1 MRAQL
6 EKPVLDCPD
15 PRDLARF
22 YAELLG
28 MRTFEESDE
37 WVVLGRE
44 PGMREL
50 AFQKADPWVEP
61 RWPDPDHPLV
71 HLDIRVD
78 DVHAAERVVLAA
90 GATRAPGTSES
101 GYRVFR
107 DPVGHPFCLT
117 YGPSPRPD
125 PRMDFDTSRPTESC
139 RGAQIGEGLA
149 VRGEEVAQ
157 GRAEVDSWLQRTGVA
172 G

>member
-1 MRAQL
+1 MKAQL
-6 EKPVLDCPD
+6 EKPVLDCPK
-15 PRDLARF
+15 PRALARF
-22 YAELLG
+22 YADLLG
-28 MRTFEESDE
+28 LRVIEDSDD

-50 AFQKADPWVEP
+50 AFQRADPWAPP

-78 DVHAAERVVLAA
+78 DVDAAERAVLAA
-90 GATRAPGTSES
+90 GATRARSTPET

-117 YGPSPRPD
+117 YGPSPRQD
-125 PRMDFDTSRPTESC
+125 PRIGFDTTR
-139 RGAQIGEGLA
+139 
-149 VRGEEVAQ
+149 
-157 GRAEVDSWLQRTGVA
+157 
-172 G
+172 